1 MNTTAKNSA
10 LEQTIA
16 NVERAVFAWLERR
29 GVGPRDPDGS
39 VPARPIQSYKP
50 THDERANQAVA
61 MWNQLADQFTQ
72 AESAFNAEVPANAR
86 RIVKS
91 LDSFAPGV
99 AEPVEAFLR
108 SASDSAYVRRMSD
121 ASGVSMDDIAVTL
134 DDVAITVHELQAQ
147 IEYLLRLCKPFAPV
161 FMRFGVTARTKEPLL
176 SCFEWRLM
184 TEAGWDPDDIAD
196 LDGSYDR
203 VRNTPDDRAD
213 AVQALMKRVER
224 FDRYFRPVLH
234 AAGVPQATA
243 AADSSE
249 VRQAVVHRGR

>member
-1 MNTTAKNSA
+1 MNTTAKNSP

-16 NVERAVFAWLERR
+16 NVERALFAWLELR

-39 VPARPIQSYKP
+39 IPARPIQSYKP

-72 AESAFNAEVPANAR
+72 AESAFNAEMPASAR
-86 RIVKS
+86 RIVQS
-91 LDSFAPGV
+91 LDSFVAGV
-99 AEPVEAFLR
+99 RVPVEAFLR
-108 SASDSAYVRRMSD
+108 SANDSEYVRRMSD
-121 ASGVSMDDIAVTL
+121 ASGVSMNDIAVAL
-134 DDVAITVHELQAQ
+134 DEIALTIHALQAQ

-161 FMRFGVTARTKEPLL
+161 FKRFGVTARTKEPLL

-184 TEAGWDPDDIAD
+184 TEAGWDPADIAD

-203 VRNTPDDRAD
+203 VRNTPGERAG
-213 AVQALMKRVER
+213 AVHALVKRVER

-249 VRQAVVHRGR
+249 VRQAVLQRDR